1 MQLAYRIAKAKHAR
15 TSAEMLSGSGALHAS
30 ARWHTQGHQMVYTAS
45 SVSLATLEMAVH
57 LSSAS
62 LMPFYRVLEIEIP
75 ERIIGY
81 PDAAD
86 LPAGWDYRG
95 PPLPAP
101 QLWGDRW
108 LDSFSSAVICVPSAV
123 VPSEVNYLL
132 NPLHGDFAQINVPGG
147 PKDYPFDPRIK
158 S

>member
-1 MQLAYRIAKAKHAR
+1 MSTGTDFDKILKQFEAI
-15 TSAEMLSGSGALHAS
+15 
-30 ARWHTQGHQMVYTAS
+30 
-45 SVSLATLEMAVH
+45 SLKEVNK
-57 LSSAS
+57 AS
-62 LMPFYRVLEIEIP
+62 LMRRKDNKYLFSYRHLPALLEMVSKDYRVLEIEIP
-75 ERIIGY
+75 ERIIDY
-81 PDAAD
+81 PYAAD

-147 PKDYPFDPRIK
+147 PTDYPFDPRIK